1 MPHCS
6 SLPSPPPPSPPS
18 PPVVG
23 TVGYA
28 APEYIMTGHLTTR
41 SDVYSFGVVLLE
53 LLTGR
58 LAVDKSRCAA
68 VGDRDEGLVSA
79 ALLLYSWVIDDCV
92 AAV

>member
-1 MPHCS
+1 M
-6 SLPSPPPPSPPS
+6 
-18 PPVVG
+18 G

-58 LAVDKSRCAA
+58 LAIDKTRY
-68 VGDRDEGLVSA
+68 GNI
-79 ALLLYSWVIDDCV
+79 YIYKYTYI
-92 AAV
+92 